1 MSADATEANQTL
13 FEIPGARPGEVP
25 ETDPL
30 WYLLADHLVPHYDH
44 ARKIAW
50 IEGFVS
56 ACEAAR
62 GRKTP
67 LDISGTLRETLAL

>member
-1 MSADATEANQTL
+1 MSAADPAL
-13 FEIPGARPGEVP
+13 FEIDGAQALPD
-25 ETDPL
+25 ETDPM

-50 IEGFVS
+50 IEGFVA

-62 GRKTP
+62 GRKVSV
-67 LDISGTLRETLAL
+67 DISGTLRETLAL